1 MVADEVRTLAS
12 RTQQSTEEIQ
22 ATIEQLQKGAS
33 NAVRLIG
40 NINEQSETA
49 ASETSQIDTALR
61 EIQQSVGTIT
71 DMNSQI
77 ATAAEEQTNVSESIN
92 QNVHEIVRISEE
104 TAEATTQADIT
115 TRKLNELASQ
125 MDALVKRY
133 KV

>member
-1 MVADEVRTLAS
+1 
-12 RTQQSTEEIQ
+12 
-22 ATIEQLQKGAS
+22 
-33 NAVRLIG
+33 
-40 NINEQSETA
+40 
-49 ASETSQIDTALR
+49 
-61 EIQQSVGTIT
+61 
-71 DMNSQI
+71 MNSQI